1 MAVIQIKRGTAADWL
16 AANPILAQGELGLE
30 TDTNKM
36 KAGNGTSSWFELQ
49 YIAGSGGGG
58 GGGAVTSVN
67 SKTGDV
73 VLVKADLGLGEVDN
87 TSDAAK
93 PISSATQTALDDKAD
108 DSDITTLDAKIDTK
122 AAQTDL
128 DALATRVGTNEG
140 DISTKIG
147 AVVED
152 TNATLGSNL
161 NVKNFTIVSDTSAEL
176 KTNLSFIPT
185 EDGQQDLGAATNK
198 WKDVYVED
206 GVAFTDKRTNDESIL
221 SIRDGQL
228 IVTDST
234 QEVTTAVDLG
244 GTTPDPGHFRNV
256 ELDGTGRY
264 AVGASTLLNTNGFV
278 TREFINS
285 PGQFFVI
292 NDIDGGSFTNSNRQG
307 FGLVRETMVDGT
319 DFSGVTGT
327 SGTLLGGGN
336 SGGWSLGGV
345 WYYTGGFPYIWTTY
359 SVTSQTPQGAGESPQ
374 GTFGSQLNQ
383 KKWWEACTIA
393 GVGKKIRVGIADG
406 ANSDKTGTNYS
417 NRLIQQLWVSNELL
431 NNPTAA
437 ALLPAAAVNGG
448 EGWYTAYATTG
459 DYENMGTFP
468 ASSVGF
474 AASRQAGQD
483 KGYRFRW
490 STFGN
495 TTLNQL
501 PYVSGVPSIND
512 QIAAATG
519 LSYYLVYEP
528 TAADK
533 AAANVTL
540 ATGTTS
546 ADNPFYASAEV
557 VLLQF
562 QQPKDEITWETSTD
576 NVFTVN
582 HTDIGAVQSSPLFQT
597 YAIDNVENI
606 IESGLS
612 VQGIESIRATVSEI
626 VLQAVIGYYMVR
638 QLDASERATV
648 RTTFAPIIQAASTGQ
663 LQEVYDLVAAVTA
676 DPLYPQEL
684 LDAILDRT
692 AFYLKNYPVF

>member
-1 MAVIQIKRGTAADWL
+1 MATIQIKRGTAADWL
-16 AANPILAQGELGLE
+16 AANPVLALGELGLE
-30 TDTNKM
+30 TDTNKL
-36 KAGNGTSSWFELQ
+36 KAGNGTSSWYELQ
-49 YIAGSGGGG
+49 YIAGSGGG

-73 VLVKADLGLGEVDN
+73 VLVKADLGLGNVDN
-87 TSDAAK
+87 TTDAAK
-93 PISSATQTALDDKAD
+93 PISAATQIALDAKADDVDLTALD
-108 DSDITTLDAKIDTK
+108 AKVDTK

-128 DALATRVGTNEG
+128 DALAGRVGTNEG

-152 TNATLGSNL
+152 TTPQLGGDLDVQNFIISSSVDDVQFASDVVPLQDGQTDLGS
-161 NVKNFTIVSDTSAEL
+161 
-176 KTNLSFIPT
+176 
-185 EDGQQDLGAATNK
+185 ATNK

-206 GVAFTDKRTNDESIL
+206 GIAFTDKRTNDESIL

-244 GTTPDPGHFRNV
+244 GTTPDPGHIRNV

-264 AVGASTLLNTNGFV
+264 SAGPTTLFNTNGLV

-292 NDIDGGSFTNSNRQG
+292 NDIDGGVFTGGNRQG

-319 DFSGVTGT
+319 DLSGRTEG
-327 SGTLLGGGN
+327 LLTGGN

-345 WYYTGGFPYIWTTY
+345 WYYTGGYPYIWTSY
-359 SVTSQTPQGAGESPQ
+359 SIAAQTPQGAGEGYL
-374 GTFGSQLNQ
+374 GTFGNQLYQ
-383 KKWWEACTIA
+383 KLWWEACTIA

-406 ANSDKTGTNYS
+406 ANSDQTGLNLS
-417 NRLIQQLWVSNELL
+417 NRLVQQLWVSNEILS
-431 NNPTAA
+431 NPTAA
-437 ALLPAAAVNGG
+437 SLLPQAAIDNG
-448 EGWYTAYATTG
+448 EGWYNCYATSG
-459 DYENMGTFP
+459 DYENMGQFP
-468 ASSVGF
+468 ATATAGATYVGEN
-474 AASRQAGQD
+474 AKNLAGVD

-490 STFGN
+490 STFGS

-501 PYVSGVPSIND
+501 PYVQGVPSIND

-528 TAADK
+528 SAADK

-546 ADNPFYASAEV
+546 AENPFYVSKEV

-562 QQPKDEITWETSTD
+562 QQPYTEFEADAANIFDVS
-576 NVFTVN
+576 
-582 HTDIGAVQSSPLFQT
+582 HTDIGAVQSSPVFQT
-597 YAIDNVENI
+597 YDISDATNI

-626 VLQAVIGYYMVR
+626 VLQAVIGYYMIR
-638 QLDASERATV
+638 ELDASERATV

-663 LQEVYDLVAAVTA
+663 LQEVYDLVSAVTA
-676 DPLYPQEL
+676 DPLFPQEL

>member
-1 MAVIQIKRGTAADWL
+1 MATIQIKRGTAADWL
-16 AANPILAQGELGLE
+16 AANPVLALGELGLE
-30 TDTNKM
+30 TDTNKL
-36 KAGNGTSSWFELQ
+36 KAGNGTSSWYELQ

-58 GGGAVTSVN
+58 GGAVTSVN
-67 SKTGDV
+67 AKTGDV

-93 PISSATQTALDDKAD
+93 PISSATQIALDDKAD
-108 DSDITTLDAKIDTK
+108 NADITTLDAKIDTK

-128 DALATRVGTNEG
+128 DALASTVGTNTG
-140 DISTKIG
+140 DIATKIG

-152 TNATLGSNL
+152 TTPQLGGELDVQNFAITSAVDNIQVAKDVVPVQDGQTDLGS
-161 NVKNFTIVSDTSAEL
+161 
-176 KTNLSFIPT
+176 
-185 EDGQQDLGAATNK
+185 ATRK
-198 WKDVYVED
+198 FKDVYVED

-244 GTTPDPGHFRNV
+244 GTTPDPGHIRNV

-264 AVGASTLLNTNGFV
+264 AAGPTTLFNTNGLV

-292 NDIDGGSFTNSNRQG
+292 NDIDGGVFTGGNRQG

-319 DFSGVTGT
+319 DLSGRTEGVLT
-327 SGTLLGGGN
+327 GGN

-345 WYYTGGFPYIWTTY
+345 WYYTGGYPYIWTSY
-359 SVTSQTPQGAGESPQ
+359 SIQAQTPQGSGEGYQ
-374 GTFGSQLNQ
+374 GTFSSQTNQ

-393 GVGKKIRVGIADG
+393 GVGKKIRLGIADG
-406 ANSDKTGTNYS
+406 AESDATGLNLS

-431 NNPTAA
+431 SNPTAA
-437 ALLPAAAVNGG
+437 ALLPAAVITNG
-448 EGWYTAYATTG
+448 EGWYTAYATNG
-459 DYENMGTFP
+459 DYENMGQFGT
-468 ASSVGF
+468 SGYVGEN
-474 AASRQAGQD
+474 AKNLAGVD

-490 STFGN
+490 STFGS

-501 PYVSGVPSIND
+501 PYVQGVPSIND

-528 TAADK
+528 SAADK
-533 AAANVTL
+533 AAANVIL

-546 ADNPFYASAEV
+546 AENPFYVSKEV

-562 QQPKDEITWETSTD
+562 QQPYTSFEAGEANIFD
-576 NVFTVN
+576 VS
-582 HTDIGAVQSSPLFQT
+582 HTDVGAVQSSPLFQT
-597 YAIDNVENI
+597 YPISNVDEI

-626 VLQAVIGYYMVR
+626 VLQAVIGYYMIR
-638 QLDASERATV
+638 QLSEAERTTV

-663 LQEVYDLVAAVTA
+663 LQEVYDLVSAVSA
-676 DPLYPQEL
+676 DPLYPQPL

>member
-1 MAVIQIKRGTAADWL
+1 MATIQIKRGTAADWL
-16 AANPILAQGELGLE
+16 AANPVLALGELGLE
-30 TDTNKM
+30 TDTNKL
-36 KAGNGTSSWFELQ
+36 KAGNGTSSWYELQ

-93 PISSATQTALDDKAD
+93 PISAATQTALNDKAD
-108 DSDITTLDAKIDTK
+108 NADIATLDAKIDTK

-152 TNATLGSNL
+152 TTPQLGGELDVQNFVITSSVDNVQVAKDLVPLQDGQTDLGS
-161 NVKNFTIVSDTSAEL
+161 
-176 KTNLSFIPT
+176 
-185 EDGQQDLGAATNK
+185 AARK
-198 WKDVYVED
+198 FKDVYVED
-206 GVAFTDKRTNDESIL
+206 GIAFTDKRTNDESIL

-264 AVGASTLLNTNGFV
+264 TVGPSTLFNTNGFV

-292 NDIDGGSFTNSNRQG
+292 NDIDGGSFTNGNRQG

-319 DFSGVTGT
+319 DFSGVTGP

-359 SVTSQTPQGAGESPQ
+359 TVQAQSPQ
-374 GTFGSQLNQ
+374 GSGEGYAGAFSSQTNQ

-406 ANSDKTGTNYS
+406 ANSDATGLNMS
-417 NRLIQQLWVSNELL
+417 NRLVQQLWVSSELL
-431 NNPTAA
+431 ANPTAA
-437 ALLPAAAVNGG
+437 ALLPSTVVSTG
-448 EGWYTAYATTG
+448 EGWYTAYASSG

-468 ASSVGF
+468 ASSSGF

-501 PYVSGVPSIND
+501 PYVQGVPSIND

-540 ATGTTS
+540 ASGTTS
-546 ADNPFYASAEV
+546 ADNPFYASKEV

-562 QQPKDEITWETSTD
+562 EQPYTAFEAAAD
-576 NVFTVN
+576 NIFTVN
-582 HTDIGAVQSSPLFQT
+582 HTDIGAVQSSPLFQN
-597 YAIDNVENI
+597 YAISTADEI
-606 IESGLS
+606 IEAGLS
-612 VQGIESIRATVSEI
+612 VQGIEAIRATVSEI

-638 QLDASERATV
+638 QLDATERETV
-648 RTTFAPIIQAASTGQ
+648 RSTFAPIIQAASTGQ
-663 LQEVYDLVAAVTA
+663 LQEVYDLVSAVSP

-684 LDAILDRT
+684 INAILDRT

>member
-147 AVVED
+147 ALVED
-152 TNATLGSNL
+152 TDATLGSNL

-256 ELDGTGRY
+256 ELD
-264 AVGASTLLNTNGFV
+264 L
-278 TREFINS
+278 
-285 PGQFFVI
+285 
-292 NDIDGGSFTNSNRQG
+292 
-307 FGLVRETMVDGT
+307 
-319 DFSGVTGT
+319 
-327 SGTLLGGGN
+327 
-336 SGGWSLGGV
+336 SL
-345 WYYTGGFPYIWTTY
+345 IH
-359 SVTSQTPQGAGESPQ
+359 
-374 GTFGSQLNQ
+374 
-383 KKWWEACTIA
+383 I
-393 GVGKKIRVGIADG
+393 
-406 ANSDKTGTNYS
+406 
-417 NRLIQQLWVSNELL
+417 
-431 NNPTAA
+431 
-437 ALLPAAAVNGG
+437 
-448 EGWYTAYATTG
+448 
-459 DYENMGTFP
+459 
-468 ASSVGF
+468 
-474 AASRQAGQD
+474 
-483 KGYRFRW
+483 
-490 STFGN
+490 
-495 TTLNQL
+495 
-501 PYVSGVPSIND
+501 
-512 QIAAATG
+512 
-519 LSYYLVYEP
+519 
-528 TAADK
+528 
-533 AAANVTL
+533 
-540 ATGTTS
+540 
-546 ADNPFYASAEV
+546 
-557 VLLQF
+557 
-562 QQPKDEITWETSTD
+562 
-576 NVFTVN
+576 
-582 HTDIGAVQSSPLFQT
+582 
-597 YAIDNVENI
+597 
-606 IESGLS
+606 
-612 VQGIESIRATVSEI
+612 
-626 VLQAVIGYYMVR
+626 
-638 QLDASERATV
+638 
-648 RTTFAPIIQAASTGQ
+648 
-663 LQEVYDLVAAVTA
+663 
-676 DPLYPQEL
+676 
-684 LDAILDRT
+684 
-692 AFYLKNYPVF
+692 

>member
-1 MAVIQIKRGTAADWL
+1 MATIQIKRGTAADWL
-16 AANPILAQGELGLE
+16 AANPVLALGELGLE
-30 TDTNKM
+30 TDTNKL
-36 KAGNGTSSWFELQ
+36 KAGNGTSSWYELQ

-93 PISSATQTALDDKAD
+93 PISAATQTALNDKAD
-108 DSDITTLDAKIDTK
+108 NADIATLDAKIDTK

-152 TNATLGSNL
+152 TTPQLGGELDVQNFVITSSVDNVQVAKDLVPLQDGQTDLGS
-161 NVKNFTIVSDTSAEL
+161 
-176 KTNLSFIPT
+176 
-185 EDGQQDLGAATNK
+185 AARK
-198 WKDVYVED
+198 FKDVYVED
-206 GVAFTDKRTNDESIL
+206 GIAFTDKRTNDESIL

-264 AVGASTLLNTNGFV
+264 TVGPSTLFNTNGFV

-292 NDIDGGSFTNSNRQG
+292 NDIDGGSFTNGNRQG

-319 DFSGVTGT
+319 DFSGVTGP

-345 WYYTGGFPYIWTTY
+345 WYYTGGYPYIWTTY
-359 SVTSQTPQGAGESPQ
+359 TVAQQSPQ
-374 GTFGSQLNQ
+374 GSGEGYAGAFSSQTNQ

-406 ANSDKTGTNYS
+406 ANSDATGLNMS
-417 NRLIQQLWVSNELL
+417 NRLVQQLWVSSELL
-431 NNPTAA
+431 ANPTAA
-437 ALLPAAAVNGG
+437 ALLPSTVVSTG
-448 EGWYTAYATTG
+448 EGWYTAYASSG

-468 ASSVGF
+468 ASSSGF

-501 PYVSGVPSIND
+501 PYVQGVPSIND

-540 ATGTTS
+540 ASGTTS
-546 ADNPFYASAEV
+546 ADNPFYASKEV

-562 QQPKDEITWETSTD
+562 EQPYTAFEAAAD
-576 NVFTVN
+576 NIFTVN
-582 HTDIGAVQSSPLFQT
+582 HTDIGAVQSSPLFQN
-597 YAIDNVENI
+597 YAISTADEI
-606 IESGLS
+606 IEAGLS
-612 VQGIESIRATVSEI
+612 VQGIEAIRATVSEI

-638 QLDASERATV
+638 QLDATERETV
-648 RTTFAPIIQAASTGQ
+648 RSTFAPIIQAASTGQ
-663 LQEVYDLVAAVTA
+663 LQEVYDLVSAVSP

-684 LDAILDRT
+684 INAILDRT

>member
-1 MAVIQIKRGTAADWL
+1 MATIQIKRGTAAEWL
-16 AANPILAQGELGLE
+16 AANPVLALGELGLE
-30 TDTNKM
+30 TDTNKL
-36 KAGNGTSSWFELQ
+36 KAGDGSSSWYELQ
-49 YIAGSGGGG
+49 YIAGSGGG

-93 PISSATQTALDDKAD
+93 PISAATQTALDDKAD
-108 DSDITTLDAKIDTK
+108 NADITTLDAKIDTK

-128 DALATRVGTNEG
+128 DALAATVGTNTG
-140 DISTKIG
+140 DIATKIG

-152 TNATLGSNL
+152 TTPQLGGELDVQNFAITSGVDNIQVAKDLVPVQDGQTDLGS
-161 NVKNFTIVSDTSAEL
+161 
-176 KTNLSFIPT
+176 
-185 EDGQQDLGAATNK
+185 AARK
-198 WKDVYVED
+198 FKDVYVED

-244 GTTPDPGHFRNV
+244 GTTPDPGHIRNV

-264 AVGASTLLNTNGFV
+264 AAGPTTLFNTNGLV

-292 NDIDGGSFTNSNRQG
+292 NDIDGGVFTGGNRQG

-319 DFSGVTGT
+319 DLSGRTEG
-327 SGTLLGGGN
+327 LLTGGN

-345 WYYTGGFPYIWTTY
+345 WYYTGGYPYIWTTY
-359 SVTSQTPQGAGESPQ
+359 SIAAQTPQGAGEGYL

-406 ANSDKTGTNYS
+406 ANSDATGLNLS
-417 NRLIQQLWVSNELL
+417 NRLVQQLWVSNEILS
-431 NNPTAA
+431 NPTAA
-437 ALLPAAAVNGG
+437 ALLPQAAIDNG
-448 EGWYTAYATTG
+448 EGWYNAYATSG
-459 DYENMGTFP
+459 DYENMGQFSNSGATY
-468 ASSVGF
+468 VGEN
-474 AASRQAGQD
+474 AKNLAGVD

-490 STFGN
+490 STFGS

-501 PYVSGVPSIND
+501 PYVQGVPSIND

-528 TAADK
+528 SAADK
-533 AAANVTL
+533 AAANVIL
-540 ATGTTS
+540 ASGTT
-546 ADNPFYASAEV
+546 AAENPFYVSKEV

-562 QQPKDEITWETSTD
+562 QQPYTEFEAGEANIFDVS
-576 NVFTVN
+576 
-582 HTDIGAVQSSPLFQT
+582 HTDVGAVQSSPLFQT
-597 YAIDNVENI
+597 YPISTVEEI

-612 VQGIESIRATVSEI
+612 VQGIESIRSTVSEI
-626 VLQAVIGYYMVR
+626 VLQAVIGYYMIR
-638 QLDASERATV
+638 QLSEAERTTV
-648 RTTFAPIIQAASTGQ
+648 RTQFAPVIQAASTGQ
-663 LQEVYDLVAAVTA
+663 LQEVYDLVSDITT
-676 DPLYPQEL
+676 DGDLYPQNL

-692 AFYLKNYPVF
+692 SFYLKNYPVF

>member
-1 MAVIQIKRGTAADWL
+1 MATIQIKRGTAAEWL
-16 AANPILAQGELGLE
+16 AANPVLALGELGLE
-30 TDTNKM
+30 TDTNKL
-36 KAGNGTSSWFELQ
+36 KAGNGTSSWYELQ
-49 YIAGSGGGG
+49 YIAGSGGG

-73 VLVKADLGLGEVDN
+73 VLVKSDLGLGNVDN
-87 TSDAAK
+87 TTDAAK
-93 PISSATQTALDDKAD
+93 PISAATQIALDAKADDVDLTALD
-108 DSDITTLDAKIDTK
+108 AKVDTK

-128 DALATRVGTNEG
+128 DALAGRVGTNEG

-152 TNATLGSNL
+152 TTPQLGGDLDVQNFIITSSVDNIQVSKDLVPLQDGQTDLGS
-161 NVKNFTIVSDTSAEL
+161 
-176 KTNLSFIPT
+176 
-185 EDGQQDLGAATNK
+185 ATRK
-198 WKDVYVED
+198 FKDVYVED

-221 SIRDGQL
+221 SVRDGQL

-264 AVGASTLLNTNGFV
+264 AVGPSTLLNTNGFV

-292 NDIDGGSFTNSNRQG
+292 NDIDGGSFTNGNRQC

-319 DFSGVTGT
+319 DFSGVTGP

-359 SVTSQTPQGAGESPQ
+359 TVPQQSPQ
-374 GTFGSQLNQ
+374 GSGEGYQGTFSSQLNQ

-406 ANSDKTGTNYS
+406 ANSDATGLNLS
-417 NRLIQQLWVSNELL
+417 NRLIQQLWVSAELL
-431 NNPTAA
+431 ANADAA
-437 ALLPAAAVNGG
+437 ALLPAAAVSTG
-448 EGWYTAYATTG
+448 EGWYTAYASNG

-468 ASSVGF
+468 ASSAGY

-501 PYVSGVPSIND
+501 PYVQGVPSIND

-519 LSYYLVYEP
+519 LSYYLVYKP
-528 TAADK
+528 SAADK
-533 AAANVTL
+533 AAANVIL
-540 ATGTTS
+540 ASGTTS
-546 ADNPFYASAEV
+546 AENPFYISQEV

-562 QQPKDEITWETSTD
+562 QQPRPTD
-576 NVFTVN
+576 DWDAFPEDIFAIN

-597 YAIDNVENI
+597 YAIDNVDNI

-612 VQGIESIRATVSEI
+612 VQGIESIRATVAEI
-626 VLQAVIGYYMVR
+626 VLQSVIGYYMIR
-638 QLDASERATV
+638 QLTEAERATV
-648 RTTFAPIIQAASTGQ
+648 RTQFAPIIQAASTGQ
-663 LQEVYDLVAAVTA
+663 LQEVHDLVANITP

-684 LDAILDRT
+684 IDAIQEKT
-692 AFYLKNYPVF
+692 AQYLKNYPVF

>member
-1 MAVIQIKRGTAADWL
+1 MATIQIKRGTAADWL
-16 AANPILAQGELGLE
+16 AANPVLALGELGLE
-30 TDTNKM
+30 TDTNKL
-36 KAGNGTSSWFELQ
+36 KAGDGSKSWYELQ
-49 YIAGSGGGG
+49 YIAGSGGG

-93 PISSATQTALDDKAD
+93 PISSATQIALDGKVDDAELTALD
-108 DSDITTLDAKIDTK
+108 AKVDTK

-128 DALATRVGTNEG
+128 DALAAEVGTNTG
-140 DISTKIG
+140 DIATKIG

-152 TNATLGSNL
+152 TTPQLGGELDVQNFAITSGVDNIQVAKDVVPVQDGQTDLGS
-161 NVKNFTIVSDTSAEL
+161 
-176 KTNLSFIPT
+176 
-185 EDGQQDLGAATNK
+185 ATRK
-198 WKDVYVED
+198 FKDVYVED

-244 GTTPDPGHFRNV
+244 GTTPDPGHIRNV

-264 AVGASTLLNTNGFV
+264 AAGPTTVFNTNGLV

-292 NDIDGGSFTNSNRQG
+292 NDIDGGVFTGGNRQG

-319 DFSGVTGT
+319 DLSGQTAGVLT
-327 SGTLLGGGN
+327 GGN

-345 WYYTGGFPYIWTTY
+345 WYYTGGYPYIWTSY
-359 SVTSQTPQGAGESPQ
+359 SIAAQTPQGTGEGYAGAFS
-374 GTFGSQLNQ
+374 SQTNQ

-393 GVGKKIRVGIADG
+393 GVGKKIRLGIADG
-406 ANSDKTGTNYS
+406 AESDATGLNLS

-431 NNPTAA
+431 SNPEAA
-437 ALLPAAAVNGG
+437 ALLPSTVVNTG
-448 EGWYTAYATTG
+448 EGWYTAYATNG
-459 DYENMGTFP
+459 DYENMGQF
-468 ASSVGF
+468 SSAGATYVGES
-474 AASRQAGQD
+474 AKNLAGVD

-490 STFGN
+490 STFGS

-501 PYVSGVPSIND
+501 PYVQGVPSIND

-528 TAADK
+528 SAADK
-533 AAANVTL
+533 AAANVIL

-546 ADNPFYASAEV
+546 AENPFYVSKEV

-562 QQPKDEITWETSTD
+562 QQPYTEFEAAEENIFDVS
-576 NVFTVN
+576 
-582 HTDIGAVQSSPLFQT
+582 HTDIGAVQASPLFTT
-597 YAIDNVENI
+597 YAIDTVENI

-612 VQGIESIRATVSEI
+612 VQGIEAIRALVSEI
-626 VLQAVIGYYMVR
+626 VLQAVIGYYMIR
-638 QLDASERATV
+638 QLSEAERTTV

-663 LQEVYDLVAAVTA
+663 LQEVYDLVSAITT
-676 DPLYPQEL
+676 DGDLYPQAL
-684 LDAILDRT
+684 LDAIQQQT
-692 AFYLKNYPVF
+692 ALYLKNYPVF